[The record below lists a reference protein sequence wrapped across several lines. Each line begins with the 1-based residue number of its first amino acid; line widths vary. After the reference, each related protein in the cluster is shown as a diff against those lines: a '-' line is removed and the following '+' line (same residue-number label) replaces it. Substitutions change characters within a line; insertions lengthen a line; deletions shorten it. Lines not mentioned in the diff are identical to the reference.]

1 MEYAISAIVTAL
13 FLTIY
18 ILRQARLSPV
28 FCERAGEDFAR
39 EASVYVRALKLP
51 SKGSAVSSTK
61 FKAYIKYA
69 LWRLKRKRYGDMF
82 AKFIKNSD
90 ELPLKADFD
99 KLNALPSVDGEPR
112 MVKLARFCLTRSNCN
127 FDCDKVREVL
137 EAQNHFRTL
146 SFCEIE
152 AAPLAFKFAAL
163 EMTAYLYLKLVAV
176 AKCFD
181 IAIRYLKSGGRLP
194 KRHKKLAKS
203 TLFLSLCANIAH
215 YKEDSFVL
223 AYQNCMDNLEREY
236 SSLINAAKMAESFD
250 FVPYYT
256 PLEIFDKYEAFSSA
270 ESGAKRAFLNLIGE
284 LSDKENLDEFL
295 FAIRLDKYMKSASSG
310 HMRIKRV
317 GAFNSSLCLIR
328 QKKDIAML
336 GAALSSHFYMKLYFE
351 PEKRGIKRKSITK
364 IAEYE
369 NSFEPIYKFKTIN
382 LGISTKNGRL
392 KLSPKL
398 PPNILRADI
407 DFAHLGVK
415 HQLTI
420 SRGEE
425 RSLFVNGTKLEG
437 TDEIRLSSEPLKIDL
452 VIDE

>member
-18 ILRQARLSPV
+18 ILRQSRLSPV

-39 EASVYVRALKLP
+39 EASEYVRAFKLP
-51 SKGSAVSSTK
+51 SKGSAVSVAK

-82 AKFIKNSD
+82 AKFIENSAC
-90 ELPLKADFD
+90 LPLKADFD

-112 MVKLARFCLTRSNCN
+112 IVKLARFCLTRSNC
-127 FDCDKVREVL
+127 
-137 EAQNHFRTL
+137 
-146 SFCEIE
+146 EIE
-152 AAPLAFKFAAL
+152 AAPLAFRFAAL
-163 EMTAYLYLKLVAV
+163 EITAYLYLKLVAV

-181 IAIRYLKSGGRLP
+181 IAIRYLKNGGRLP

-236 SSLINAAKMAESFD
+236 SSLINAVKMAESFD

-351 PEKRGIKRKSITK
+351 PEKRGIKRKSISK

-398 PPNILRADI
+398 PPNVLRADV

-415 HQLTI
+415 HKLTI

-425 RSLFVNGTKLEG
+425 KSLFVNGTKLEG